1 MKKYIAYPF
10 LYDAPSDLKCD
21 FEILTDELASMIG
34 LLRAFVNQNYLRDEL
49 EKINELVY
57 HLNPSLRTFVS
68 VTQDDLDWVYD
79 RYIFY
84 KSENENLVKRFVIPQ
99 GGICSGYCHVIRSKF
114 KSVVR
119 LLYRHKQNGNEF
131 DNILFNFFNLLSGY
145 FFFFVIK
152 FNKDEG
158 IAEKEFISKN
168 Y

>member
-1 MKKYIAYPF
+1 MRKYIAYPF
-10 LYDAPSDLKCD
+10 LYDDPNDLKCD

-49 EKINELVY
+49 EKINELFY

-68 VTQDDLDWVYD
+68 VTQDDLDWVYE

-84 KSENENLVKRFVIPQ
+84 KNENENLVKRFVIPQ
-99 GGICSGYCHVIRSKF
+99 GGICSGYCHVILSKF
-114 KSVVR
+114 KYVVR

-145 FFFFVIK
+145 FFALAIK

>member
-1 MKKYIAYPF
+1 M
-10 LYDAPSDLKCD
+10 
-21 FEILTDELASMIG
+21 
-34 LLRAFVNQNYLRDEL
+34 
-49 EKINELVY
+49 
-57 HLNPSLRTFVS
+57 NPSLRTFVS
-68 VTQDDLDWVYD
+68 VTQDDLDWVYE

-84 KSENENLVKRFVIPQ
+84 KNENENLVKRFVIPQ
-99 GGICSGYCHVIRSKF
+99 GGICSGYCHVILSKF
-114 KSVVR
+114 KYVVR

-145 FFFFVIK
+145 FFALAIK

>member
-1 MKKYIAYPF
+1 MRKYIAYPF
-10 LYDAPSDLKCD
+10 LYDDPNDLKCD

-68 VTQDDLDWVYD
+68 VTQYDLDWVYE

-84 KSENENLVKRFVIPQ
+84 KNENENLVKRFVIPQ
-99 GGICSGYCHVIRSKF
+99 GGICSGYCHVILSKF
-114 KSVVR
+114 KYVVR

-145 FFFFVIK
+145 FFALAIK

>member
-1 MKKYIAYPF
+1 MIFLKKYIAYPF
-10 LYDAPSDLKCD
+10 LYDDPSDLKCD

-57 HLNPSLRTFVS
+57 HLNPSLR
-68 VTQDDLDWVYD
+68 
-79 RYIFY
+79 IFY

-145 FFFFVIK
+145 FFALAIK

>member
-1 MKKYIAYPF
+1 MRKYIAYPF
-10 LYDAPSDLKCD
+10 LYDDPNDLKCD
-21 FEILTDELASMIG
+21 FEILTDEFASMIG

-49 EKINELVY
+49 QKINELVY

-68 VTQDDLDWVYD
+68 VTQDDLDWVYE

-84 KSENENLVKRFVIPQ
+84 KNENENLVKRFVIPQ
-99 GGICSGYCHVIRSKF
+99 GGICSGYCHVILSKF
-114 KSVVR
+114 KYVVR

-145 FFFFVIK
+145 FFALAIK